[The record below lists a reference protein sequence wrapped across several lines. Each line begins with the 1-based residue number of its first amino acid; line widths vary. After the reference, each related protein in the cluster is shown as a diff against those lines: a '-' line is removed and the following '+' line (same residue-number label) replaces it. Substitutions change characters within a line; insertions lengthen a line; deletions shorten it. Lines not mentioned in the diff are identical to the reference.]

1 MSNAG
6 ARSLRSKSATRNK
19 VKFNHIAGKRIDSD
33 SDSDSDSDA
42 GVINGRR
49 IAKQTQTV
57 QCKLCLKDIVVQ
69 AGKSLPAVLNGHKAN
84 CRRPPKGPENRNDAE
99 SENISGARRLYS
111 NISQEEDLSFWSGGK
126 RKDGAKENDEGM
138 IIQRLGF
145 VNNPNAFNSPLRS
158 LL

>member
-33 SDSDSDSDA
+33 SDSYA

-84 CRRPPKGPENRNDAE
+84 CRRPPKGPKNRNDA
-99 SENISGARRLYS
+99 
-111 NISQEEDLSFWSGGK
+111 
-126 RKDGAKENDEGM
+126 
-138 IIQRLGF
+138 
-145 VNNPNAFNSPLRS
+145 
-158 LL
+158 